1 MRLAVIG
8 SSGLVGNTIVKVL
21 EDRNINISELI
32 PVASAKSVNKE
43 VVFRNKTIKTIEIE
57 EAIKLKPDIAIF
69 SAGKSISLDYAEKF
83 ANKGIYVID
92 NSSAFRMQAEKK
104 LIVPEVNIGTLT
116 QEDKIIPNPNCSTI
130 QLTVVLSP
138 LHQKYG
144 LKRVIV
150 STYQST
156 SGSGKKGTDQLFSER
171 ESKPVREP
179 AYPHKIDLN
188 ILPAGGNFLPNLYS
202 EEEWKLVEETKKI
215 LDIKNLKIT
224 ATVVRVPVVGGHS
237 ESVNAEFFNK
247 PNIDDVKKILS
258 NAQGICVKDDIFKN
272 IYPMP
277 IDAYEKDDVF
287 VGRIRQDNSCSN
299 AINFWCTADNL
310 RKGAATN
317 AVQIAEYVY
326 DNFIR

>member
-8 SSGLVGNTIVKVL
+8 SSGLVGNTIIKVL
-21 EDRNINISELI
+21 EERMLNISELI

-43 VVFRNKTIKTIEIE
+43 VSFRHEKFKIAGID
-57 EAIKLKPDIAIF
+57 EAIRQKPDIAIF
-69 SAGKSISLDYAEKF
+69 SAGKAVSLEYAEQF
-83 ANKGIYVID
+83 ANNGTYVID
-92 NSSAFRMQAEKK
+92 NSSAFRMQPEKK
-104 LIVPEVNIGTLT
+104 LIVPEVNIGMLT
-116 QEDKIIPNPNCSTI
+116 KDDKIIPNPNCSTI
-130 QLTVVLSP
+130 QLTVVLAP
-138 LHQKYG
+138 LHKKYG
-144 LKRVIV
+144 LKRVVV

-156 SGSGKKGTDQLFSER
+156 TGSGKKGIDQLFYER
-171 ESKPVREP
+171 AAIPVSDP

-188 ILPAGGNFLPNLYS
+188 ILPAGGKFLPNLYS

-215 LDIKNLKIT
+215 LDIKDLKIT

-237 ESVNAEFFNK
+237 ESVNAEFFNN
-247 PNIDDVKKILS
+247 PDIDDVIKILS
-258 NAQGICVKDDIFKN
+258 NAPGICIKDDIFNN

-277 IDAYEKDDVF
+277 IDAYDKDDVF
-287 VGRIRQDNSCSN
+287 VGRIRPDNSCSN

-326 DNFIR
+326 DNFIK